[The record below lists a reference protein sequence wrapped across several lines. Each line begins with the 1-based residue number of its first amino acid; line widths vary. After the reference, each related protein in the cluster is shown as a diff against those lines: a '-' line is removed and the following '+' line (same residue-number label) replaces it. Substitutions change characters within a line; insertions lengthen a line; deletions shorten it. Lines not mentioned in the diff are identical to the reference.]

1 MSATPPMAPTD
12 WEYLK
17 EIASQGFRSN
27 PRNYGAHVRQQ
38 VGGGYENSP
47 IEDMLGSSP
56 LLDYV
61 RQALPNRLGDT
72 ALGRA
77 LPETGPSWLPQQTM
91 DRIRQAPLGG
101 YSSARQAQFDAARD
115 ESPNLRAET
124 VRLGEVP
131 VKGDPVSF
139 EATGDRFRHGA
150 AQAAG
155 VAASDLVGV
164 QGLQNIWWFLNAPQA
179 LTTLATL
186 QATYG
191 AGKGLK
197 GDSVAPLLRSRTMR
211 LAATAPA
218 WIGMS
223 FGVGSFG
230 REAGYGAAVPSEA
243 DRTVAVNPI
252 AEGAARLF
260 LGRTGQLM
268 PYDEFVKERPDVSKG
283 EYEAYKA
290 YLFGGASPIKATLD
304 GIHGPEVS
312 FLGKSMPV
320 ATAILPAAAAA
331 LGARYGANRAA
342 RRLAGSP
349 DGNLIVQ
356 RDRAE
361 EAMRRAE
368 QDPEGSLEAVENATR
383 RYKQLNNT
391 VQDSVLQQTLL
402 YSGGAMAG
410 TGLVGSILEAAR
422 RSLKGR
428 APEEDPELEQ
438 PVAAPLAPA
447 APVRP

>member
-1 MSATPPMAPTD
+1 
-12 WEYLK
+12 
-17 EIASQGFRSN
+17 
-27 PRNYGAHVRQQ
+27 
-38 VGGGYENSP
+38 
-47 IEDMLGSSP
+47 
-56 LLDYV
+56 
-61 RQALPNRLGDT
+61 
-72 ALGRA
+72 
-77 LPETGPSWLPQQTM
+77 
-91 DRIRQAPLGG
+91 
-101 YSSARQAQFDAARD
+101 
-115 ESPNLRAET
+115 
-124 VRLGEVP
+124 
-131 VKGDPVSF
+131 
-139 EATGDRFRHGA
+139 
-150 AQAAG
+150 
-155 VAASDLVGV
+155 
-164 QGLQNIWWFLNAPQA
+164 
-179 LTTLATL
+179 
-186 QATYG
+186 
-191 AGKGLK
+191 
-197 GDSVAPLLRSRTMR
+197 
-211 LAATAPA
+211 
-218 WIGMS
+218 MS
-223 FGVGSFG
+223 FGVGAFG

-260 LGRTGQLM
+260 LGRTGRLL
-268 PYDEFVKERPDVSKG
+268 PYDEFVQERPDVSKG

-320 ATAILPAAAAA
+320 ATAILPAVAAA

-349 DGNLIVQ
+349 QGNLIIK

-361 EAMRRAE
+361 EAWQKAKR
-368 QDPEGSLEAVENATR
+368 DPKGTQAATEAAYA
-383 RYKQLNNT
+383 RYDALNNT

-428 APEEDPELEQ
+428 APEEDLEAEQ
-438 PVAAPLAPA
+438 IAAAPLAPA